1 MEIQDKY
8 SWELYGQG
16 SYLLKT
22 ITTEDGG
29 EVRRIVDYPLKDD
42 KQWRFTEIT
51 EDKDGYEDTDGWN
64 LTDKE
69 QEEIKNYIRNV
80 LKPSDLYEENE
91 ETKIQEKYLWTKDS
105 DDSYLLAEERD
116 DEEGVI
122 RYYRVQYPIEED
134 NGWHFIITT
143 EDINST
149 ELKDCK
155 WEDLRILDEN
165 EKELIKNYIK
175 NILKPNNLVKQSEE
189 NKMENM
195 KILNVAVPTE
205 LADEVMNIISRFEG
219 VPVDKE
225 CSDDIS
231 KAENQAEVLSLK
243 EKINLL
249 EEKCEDSKLL
259 VQAILRES
267 KDEDNFQDIFNAC
280 FSKELAK
287 EYGVEEYIEQQ
298 KYKVSKVT
306 AIQKRE
312 IEVLVL
318 EKDDDYSNAEG
329 ILEDM
334 NSDEIENLFDNTM
347 DIEYRYEEGN
357 TVADNMTKEQVRNS
371 YSSEELI
378 IADDCQDVF

>member
-1 MEIQDKY
+1 MENMKI
-8 SWELYGQG
+8 
-16 SYLLKT
+16 
-22 ITTEDGG
+22 
-29 EVRRIVDYPLKDD
+29 
-42 KQWRFTEIT
+42 
-51 EDKDGYEDTDGWN
+51 
-64 LTDKE
+64 
-69 QEEIKNYIRNV
+69 IRN
-80 LKPSDLYEENE
+80 LIKPSDLYEE
-91 ETKIQEKYLWTKDS
+91 
-105 DDSYLLAEERD
+105 R
-116 DEEGVI
+116 
-122 RYYRVQYPIEED
+122 EED
-134 NGWHFIITT
+134 
-143 EDINST
+143 
-149 ELKDCK
+149 
-155 WEDLRILDEN
+155 
-165 EKELIKNYIK
+165 
-175 NILKPNNLVKQSEE
+175 
-189 NKMENM
+189 KMENM
-195 KILNVAVPTE
+195 KILNVAVPTD
-205 LADEVMNIISRFEG
+205 LTDEVMSIISRYEG
-219 VPVDKE
+219 VPVDTN
-225 CSDDIS
+225 CSNDIS
-231 KAENQAEVLSLK
+231 KAENQAEILSLK
-243 EKINLL
+243 EKIDLL

-357 TVADNMTKEQVRNS
+357 TVDCDMTKEQVRNR

>member
-8 SWELYGQG
+8 TWELYGQG

-22 ITTEDGG
+22 IATEDCG
-29 EVRRIVDYPLKDD
+29 EIRRIVDYPLKDD
-42 KQWRFTEIT
+42 NQWRFTEIT

-80 LKPSDLYEENE
+80 LKPSDLYEE
-91 ETKIQEKYLWTKDS
+91 
-105 DDSYLLAEERD
+105 
-116 DEEGVI
+116 
-122 RYYRVQYPIEED
+122 
-134 NGWHFIITT
+134 
-143 EDINST
+143 
-149 ELKDCK
+149 
-155 WEDLRILDEN
+155 
-165 EKELIKNYIK
+165 
-175 NILKPNNLVKQSEE
+175 SEE

-195 KILNVAVPTE
+195 KILNVAVPTD
-205 LADEVMNIISRFEG
+205 LADEVMSIISRYEG

-225 CSDDIS
+225 CSDDV
-231 KAENQAEVLSLK
+231 NQSEIISLK
-243 EKINLL
+243 EQN
-249 EEKCEDSKLL
+249 EKLQENFDDAKN
-259 VQAILRES
+259 VIQTILKELNGYD
-267 KDEDNFQDIFNAC
+267 KDIFRPVFEAC
-280 FSKELAK
+280 FDEESAK
-287 EYGVEEYIEQQ
+287 KYGVEEYIEQQ

-329 ILEDM
+329 ILKDM
-334 NSDEIENLFDNTM
+334 NSDEVENLFDNTM

-357 TVADNMTKEQVRNS
+357 TVDCDMTKEQVRNR